1 MVLALVLV
9 ALSMA
14 IALTAAQTTQPAT
27 RRTAPRPTLT
37 ADQYKSLAEALRG
50 VYSDPPE
57 NWPAPHIDPG
67 VAFREIGPLPKV
79 EFPRDNPY
87 TKEKAELGKVLFFDP
102 RLSGSGQM
110 ACASCHDP
118 DLAWADG
125 RTVSFGHE
133 RQTLRRN
140 APSLLNAGHNRF
152 HFWDGRAESLEQQA
166 LMPILA
172 DDEMRA
178 APQVLVERIA
188 RVPEYRANFKTVFGD
203 DEVTLDRIAQ
213 SLATFERTI
222 ASRGRSAF
230 DQFVTGKTRRAMSDA
245 AIRGLHLF
253 RTDARCVNCH
263 HGPNFTDDGF
273 HDVGLSYYGKK
284 LEDLGRYNVTK
295 RPEDV
300 GRFKTPSLR
309 NVTRTAPYMHNGL
322 FDLDGV
328 LNMYNAGMGTLRRK
342 PGQETDPLFP
352 TKSHLLKELRL
363 NKQDLSDLRAFLESL
378 EEPRTRVRA
387 PALPGMNAPSSR
399 PARDDDHDEPTRE

>member
-1 MVLALVLV
+1 M
-9 ALSMA
+9 
-14 IALTAAQTTQPAT
+14 LTTE
-27 RRTAPRPTLT
+27 
-37 ADQYKSLAEALRG
+37 QYKSLADALRG
-50 VYSDPPE
+50 MYSEAPE

-67 VAFREIGPLPKV
+67 VGFRELGPLPGL
-79 EFPRDNPY
+79 EFPKSNSY

-133 RQTLRRN
+133 RQALRRN

-152 HFWDGRAESLEQQA
+152 QFWDGRAETLEQQA

-172 DDEMRA
+172 DEEMRA
-178 APQVLVERIA
+178 APQVLIERIA
-188 RVPEYRANFKTVFGD
+188 RVPEYRAVFQSAFGD
-203 DEVTLDRIAQ
+203 DAITLDRIAKA
-213 SLATFERTI
+213 LATFERTI
-222 ASRGRSAF
+222 ASHGRSAF
-230 DQFVTGKTRRAMSDA
+230 DQFVTGKSPRAMSDA

-263 HGPNFTDDGF
+263 HGPNFTDDSF
-273 HDVGLSYYGKK
+273 HDLGLSYYGRK

-328 LNMYNAGMGTLRRK
+328 LSMYNAGMGTLRRK
-342 PGQETDPLFP
+342 PAQMNDPLFP
-352 TKSHLLKELRL
+352 TKSPHLKELGL
-363 NKQDLSDLRAFLESL
+363 NKQDLADLRAFLESL

-387 PALPGMNAPSSR
+387 PALSGLASPSSR
-399 PARDDDHDEPTRE
+399 PARDDDDDDDAPSRG